1 MHILTAASSLSI
13 VENPCNR
20 CYILLK
26 WTFKGHGDLLEMD
39 GIEEK
44 VHDVLKPLEGL
55 NVHSCDTSGIVM
67 VSILCLLCLAVC
79 FFGYRIYR
87 FAFGVFAFLVGF
99 GLQAALGSAWISQSE
114 GHGITEKVIVVVC
127 AILWGTLF
135 LVLARRYYERI
146 QKILGYVVGVILGLV
161 LTAVLLYLLQKPVDN
176 WIGSK
181 YQGWQSYAGITL
193 GVPIALLTGYGCRNF
208 VKFLVMFITAF
219 AGAAGAWRW
228 GSSLIECKSVDYEPV
243 DRLMENRLFNVAIF
257 VALGLLG
264 LAAQFFSQPRRTAKA
279 SVATQDADQS

>member
-1 MHILTAASSLSI
+1 M
-13 VENPCNR
+13 
-20 CYILLK
+20 
-26 WTFKGHGDLLEMD
+26 G

-87 FAFGVFAFLVGF
+87 FAFSVFAFLVGF
-99 GLQAALGSAWISQSE
+99 GLQAALGSAWISQSSRNSN
-114 GHGITEKVIVVVC
+114 GITEKVIVVVC

-146 QKILGYVVGVILGLV
+146 QKILGYVVGVCLGLV

-181 YQGWQSYAGITL
+181 YDGWQSYAGITL

-219 AGAAGAWRW
+219 AGACGAWRW
-228 GSSLIECKSVDYEPV
+228 GSSLIDCKTVDSEPI
-243 DRLMENRLFNVAIF
+243 DRLMENRLFNVAVF
-257 VALGLLG
+257 VGLGLLG
-264 LAAQFFSQPRRTAKA
+264 LVAQFFSQPKVGPKT
-279 SVATQDADQS
+279 SATQDVDRS

>member
-1 MHILTAASSLSI
+1 M
-13 VENPCNR
+13 
-20 CYILLK
+20 
-26 WTFKGHGDLLEMD
+26 
-39 GIEEK
+39 
-44 VHDVLKPLEGL
+44 
-55 NVHSCDTSGIVM
+55 HSCDTSGIVM

-79 FFGYRIYR
+79 FFGYRIYK

-99 GLQAALGSAWISQSE
+99 GLQAAVGSAWISQNRGE
-114 GHGITEKVIVVVC
+114 GNGITEKVIVVVC

-146 QKILGYVVGVILGLV
+146 QKILGYVVGVCLGLV
-161 LTAVLLYLLQKPVDN
+161 LTALLLYVLQKPVDN

-181 YQGWQSYAGITL
+181 YEGWQSYAGITL

-228 GSSLIECKSVDYEPV
+228 GSSLLECKDVGSDLHSE
-243 DRLMENRLFNVAIF
+243 LLENRLFNVAIF
-257 VALGLLG
+257 VALGLIG
-264 LAAQFFSQPRRTAKA
+264 LAAQYFSQPKGASKA
-279 SVATQDADQS
+279 TVATHDADQS

>member
-1 MHILTAASSLSI
+1 
-13 VENPCNR
+13 
-20 CYILLK
+20 
-26 WTFKGHGDLLEMD
+26 MD

-99 GLQAALGSAWISQSE
+99 GLQAALGSAWIRQSE